1 MASDPSSSGPP
12 DLIVAAIERFGRD
25 GFEGASTRAI
35 AAAVGRPM
43 SAITYHFGGKQGLY
57 LAAARHIAQEM
68 SGRFAQ
74 ALGDKGVGAAIPID
88 AQSARG
94 EIDSLLRA
102 AVTILTC
109 QDIEPFA
116 RFILREQMDPTE
128 AFAIVYEGA
137 MQPLF
142 LRFVLLIRVVVGK
155 DMAEHEIRLRAT
167 MMMGEILMFRVC
179 RAAVLRN
186 MGWGDIGE
194 TEREDIIRGAR
205 RNIDAVLHDL
215 CEGES
220 A

>member
-1 MASDPSSSGPP
+1 MATDPSSSAPA
-12 DLIVAAIERFGRD
+12 DLLVAAIDRFGRD

-74 ALGDKGVGAAIPID
+74 ALGDKGLGAVIPVD
-88 AQSARG
+88 PQSARG
-94 EIDSLLRA
+94 EIDTLLRA

-109 QDIEPFA
+109 REIESFA

-128 AFAIVYEGA
+128 AFAILYEGA

-142 LRFVLLIRVVVGK
+142 LRFVMLLRVVVGPK
-155 DMAEHEIRLRAT
+155 LPDHELRLRAT

-186 MGWGDIGE
+186 MGWSDIGPAE
-194 TEREDIIRGAR
+194 CEDIVRGAR
-205 RNIDAVLHDL
+205 RNVDAVLQDL
-215 CEGES
+215 CEGGVS
-220 A
+220 